1 MGERDII
8 SKQALRR
15 LAVDIANLLLDLNV
29 DPDNVELLE
38 TEQQRVELRRA
49 DMVVRL
55 QEADTGNPF
64 ILHLEIQNDNHRQ
77 MPLRMLRYY
86 TDIQFGWPQEEVRQY
101 LLYIGSD
108 KLRMASTLKTPNLE
122 YHYQILDIHT
132 VDCEILLRRDD
143 PDALVLAILCDFR
156 GRNPQDVVNYIV
168 KRLHELLKD
177 DSAGFRNYFTML
189 EILSEN
195 RDLQTEI
202 DEVKTM
208 LTQINIE
215 KLPSFRWGIEQGL
228 LQGEQNERLR
238 LARQLLDVLDDQT
251 IAEKTG
257 LHLDE
262 VIQLR
267 NENDRTHKND

>member
-1 MGERDII
+1 M
-8 SKQALRR
+8 K
-15 LAVDIANLLLDLNV
+15 AN
-29 DPDNVELLE
+29 
-38 TEQQRVELRRA
+38 
-49 DMVVRL
+49 
-55 QEADTGNPF
+55 
-64 ILHLEIQNDNHRQ
+64 
-77 MPLRMLRYY
+77 
-86 TDIQFGWPQEEVRQY
+86 
-101 LLYIGSD
+101 
-108 KLRMASTLKTPNLE
+108 
-122 YHYQILDIHT
+122 YQILDIHT

-257 LHLDE
+257 LHLDV